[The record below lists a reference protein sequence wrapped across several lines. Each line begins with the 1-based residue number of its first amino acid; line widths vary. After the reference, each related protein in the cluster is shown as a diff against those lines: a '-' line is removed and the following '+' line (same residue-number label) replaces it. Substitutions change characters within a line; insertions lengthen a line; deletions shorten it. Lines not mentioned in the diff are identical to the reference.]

1 MYSKERGRNKRPQG
15 KAINMNE
22 DYFLGVH
29 QKEIARLDRQHLAW
43 QPETQSLIESAKLV
57 DCKNILDLGCG
68 PGFTTFE
75 LAKHCPKA
83 QITALDKAS
92 LYQDYLSFH
101 IEKNKIPNIELL
113 QADVLDLPKQED
125 LYEGAFCRWF
135 LAFLIADLP
144 AILEA
149 IYKKIKPG
157 GVFAMMEYLTLDSF
171 TCTPA
176 NKSFDAHTKAWNQF
190 YLNNGGDAK
199 IGTYLPSLLEETGFT
214 IESQTCVG
222 GMAPVQ
228 HRWWNWWRD
237 AFNDFAPTFVEQGLM
252 TQVDFDALED
262 YWQKQEAANT
272 GFIYSAV
279 IVQIVARKRT

>member
-1 MYSKERGRNKRPQG
+1 MSEN
-15 KAINMNE
+15 
-22 DYFLGVH
+22 YFIGVH
-29 QKEIARLDRQHLAW
+29 KQEIERLDRQHIAW
-43 QPETQSLIESAKLV
+43 QPETQHLIESAKLA

-75 LAKHCPKA
+75 LANSCPKA
-83 QITALDKAS
+83 HITALDKAI
-92 LYQDYLSFH
+92 LYQEYLRFQ
-101 IEKNKIPNIELL
+101 IQQNKTKNIELL
-113 QADVLDLPKQED
+113 QADILELSKLEG

-144 AILEA
+144 SVLET
-149 IYKKIKPG
+149 IYRKLQPG
-157 GVFAMMEYLTLDSF
+157 GVFAVMEYLTIDSI
-171 TCTPA
+171 TCSPP
-176 NKSFDAHTKAWNQF
+176 NKSFDAHTKAWKQF
-190 YLNNGGDAK
+190 YLNHGGDAK
-199 IGTYLPSLLEETGFT
+199 IGTYLSKSLEEAGFI

-252 TQVDFDALED
+252 TQTDFDALKT
-262 YWQKQEAANT
+262 YWEEQEMKEN

-279 IVQIVARKRT
+279 ILQIVARKKR

>member
-1 MYSKERGRNKRPQG
+1 MS
-15 KAINMNE
+15 E
-22 DYFLGVH
+22 DYFIGVH
-29 QKEIARLDRQHLAW
+29 QQEIERLDRQHLAW
-43 QPETQSLIESAKLV
+43 QPETQALIQSAKLA

-75 LAKHCPKA
+75 LANTCPKTH
-83 QITALDKAS
+83 ITALDKAN
-92 LYQDYLSFH
+92 LYQDYLRFQ
-101 IEKNKIPNIELL
+101 IQKRKTQNIALL
-113 QADVLDLPKQED
+113 HADILDLPKQEG
-125 LYEGAFCRWF
+125 LYEAAFCRWF

-144 AILEA
+144 AVLEA
-149 IYKKIKPG
+149 IYKKLQPG
-157 GVFAMMEYLTLDSF
+157 GVFVAMEYLTLDSF
-171 TCTPA
+171 TCAPA
-176 NKSFDAHTKAWNQF
+176 NESFDAHTKAWNQF

-199 IGTYLPSLLEETGFT
+199 IGTYLTTFLEQAGFT

-252 TQVDFDALED
+252 TPTDFEALQA
-262 YWQKQEAANT
+262 YWAEQEKTKN

-279 IVQIVARKRT
+279 ITQIVARKAT